1 MPTKKEPS
9 VTTRKNILGRDV
21 KITKTGNKK
30 TREVT
35 GNYVSKTRTATDT
48 KGGKKVTKSRIEV
61 DPAMGYGSVRNVTKF
76 TGAAGLKRALSSK
89 PGAVRK
95 TVYDMKSEVDPKRA
109 KQSGTKMSVR
119 ELAEKKYK
127 GSNLPKRF
135 KD

>member
-1 MPTKKEPS
+1 MDKKKPS
-9 VTTRKNILGRDV
+9 VKTRTNLLGRDV
-21 KITKTGNKK
+21 KVTKVGNKK

-61 DPAMGYGSVRNVTKF
+61 DPTMGYGSVRNVTKF
-76 TGAAGLKRALSSK
+76 TGVAGLKRAVSSK

-95 TVYDMKSEVDPKRA
+95 TVYDMKAEVDPKRA
-109 KQSGTKMSVR
+109 KESGNKMSVR

-135 KD
+135 KG

>member
-1 MPTKKEPS
+1 MDKKKSS
-9 VTTRKNILGRDV
+9 VKTRTNLLGRDV
-21 KITKTGNKK
+21 KVTKTGNTK

-48 KGGKKVTKSRIEV
+48 KGGKRVTKSRIEV

-76 TGAAGLKRALSSK
+76 TGVAGLKRALSSK

-109 KQSGTKMSVR
+109 KQSGNKMSVR